1 MKKVLLASL
10 AGLAL
15 TTGSALAADLGQPLY
30 KAPPPPAA
38 PEISWTGCYVDGGVG
53 YGFWNQNHRTET
65 DPGLVTL
72 TPTVST
78 GGNGWLGRV
87 GGGCDYQFASS
98 FVIGAFGDYDFADL
112 RGTFQD
118 PFTGDIGNE
127 KETGSWAVGG
137 RVGYLITPS
146 LLSYVDG
153 GYTQARFD
161 HINLSTAI
169 GNSFPSHTYSGWFI
183 GGGYEY
189 SLNWLSFIPISGLF
203 WRTEYRFQQYQ
214 SADLPLLFDGV
225 QTGLASHMQKDE
237 QTITSGLV
245 WRFNFGGQ
253 FAGGP
258 FAPQQ

>member
-1 MKKVLLASL
+1 
-10 AGLAL
+10 
-15 TTGSALAADLGQPLY
+15 
-30 KAPPPPAA
+30 
-38 PEISWTGCYVDGGVG
+38 
-53 YGFWNQNHRTET
+53 
-65 DPGLVTL
+65 
-72 TPTVST
+72 
-78 GGNGWLGRV
+78 
-87 GGGCDYQFASS
+87 
-98 FVIGAFGDYDFADL
+98 VIGAFGDYDFADL

-118 PFTGDIGNE
+118 PFTGFIGNE
-127 KETGSWAVGG
+127 KETGSWAAGG

-146 LLSYVDG
+146 LLSYIDG

-169 GNSFPSHTYSGWFI
+169 GNSFPSHTYNGWFI

-225 QTGLASHMQKDE
+225 QTRLASHMQKDE

-245 WRFNFGGQ
+245 WRFNFGG
-253 FAGGP
+253 P
-258 FAPQQ
+258 FAPNYGQ